1 MTQLEAVMWVL
12 DSDPRLASAFANLTL
27 LDRVPDRNVL
37 RSRMLRAA
45 EAVPRLRQRVVRSG
59 HLSTPLWQDDPDFD
73 IDHHIRWI
81 DIGEDDLDDVAAE
94 LSGHSFDRE
103 RPLWEFVV
111 IEGLPDGTAAMI
123 QRFDH
128 TLTDGEGGIRLSVQF
143 LDIERHPA
151 VDAHGTDANATIGD
165 DATGDDATGDD
176 ATHAGR
182 TDADA
187 TDADVADREE
197 TARTGL
203 LGHATRGL
211 QAAASVPATVARGAA
226 RVPQGAGSLVDLA
239 RDSMQQ
245 LAVDS
250 RRSPLWTDRS
260 TERWFGRT
268 AVNLEDVKE
277 AAHQL
282 GGSVNDLFVTG
293 ALAAASRL
301 HVAADA
307 PVDELRVAIPVSN
320 RSQGDGGGNAFT
332 PIHTLLPAGEMP
344 VEDRFVAVHERL
356 TRVKQEGTIRLDGPA
371 AAARLL
377 PSSALLGI
385 VGRTAGTIDFVCSNV
400 RAAPFDL
407 FMAGAHLEGNYP
419 LGPLLNTSFNLT
431 TMSYRGWLFLGL
443 LVDRAAVA
451 DPDALLD
458 ELDVAYSEVLAAGG
472 VAERRRPDLRLP
484 A

>member
-27 LDRVPDRNVL
+27 LDRVPDRDVL
-37 RSRMLRAA
+37 RARMLRAA
-45 EAVPRLRQRVVRSG
+45 EAVPRLRQRVVESG
-59 HLSTPLWQDDPDFD
+59 HLSTPAWQEDPEFD

-81 DIGEDDLDDVAAE
+81 DVGTDDVDDLAAA
-94 LSGHSFDRE
+94 LSGRPFDRE

-111 IEGLPDGTAAMI
+111 IEGLPGGTAAMV

-143 LDIERHPA
+143 LDLERHPA
-151 VDAHGTDANATIGD
+151 ATD
-165 DATGDDATGDD
+165 
-176 ATHAGR
+176 R
-182 TDADA
+182 EPDADEMVG
-187 TDADVADREE
+187 DAPARLRIAGSDPAVSDLPSSDLADEPDAAVE
-197 TARTGL
+197 RTGL

-211 QAAASVPATVARGAA
+211 QAAVAVPATVARGAA
-226 RVPQGAGSLVDLA
+226 RVPQGAGSLVELA

-250 RRSPLWTDRS
+250 RRSPLWTERS
-260 TERWFGRT
+260 TDRWFGRS
-268 AVNLEDVKE
+268 AVNLEDVKA
-277 AAHQL
+277 AAHDL

-293 ALAAASRL
+293 ALAAAAQVHR
-301 HVAADA
+301 AADL

-320 RSQGDGGGNAFT
+320 RSSGDGGGNAFT
-332 PIHTLLPAGEMP
+332 PIHALLPAGEMS
-344 VEDRFVAVHERL
+344 VQERFSVVHERL
-356 TRVKQEGTIRLDGPA
+356 TRVKQEGAIRLDGPA

-443 LVDRAAVA
+443 LVDRAAVP
-451 DPDALLD
+451 DPPGLLEALD
-458 ELDVAYSEVLAAGG
+458 EAYSDVLAAGG
-472 VAERRRPDLRLP
+472 VTERRRPDLRLP
-484 A
+484 V